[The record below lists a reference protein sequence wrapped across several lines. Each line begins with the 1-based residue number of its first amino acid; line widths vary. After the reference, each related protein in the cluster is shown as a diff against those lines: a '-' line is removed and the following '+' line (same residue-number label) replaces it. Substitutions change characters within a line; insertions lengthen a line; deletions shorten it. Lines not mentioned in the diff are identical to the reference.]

1 MKPRIFAVLSV
12 FPVVLSIF
20 FWPTTFSPSSQVNAQ
35 SDRESLNSRRYTN
48 SHTGTNY
55 RAGQVENLRHRHSE
69 IIWRWCRHPPAN

>member
-20 FWPTTFSPSSQVNAQ
+20 FWAATFSPSSQVNAQ

-48 SHTGTNY
+48 SHTG
-55 RAGQVENLRHRHSE
+55 RAR
-69 IIWRWCRHPPAN
+69 